1 MRKYNIIMS
10 IFLIMVG
17 AVGIYL
23 SMNFEARGGNIGDPG
38 AAFWPTMLCSGL
50 ILTSVILLVQ
60 TAMESKKAD
69 GSEEP
74 LIDYRSAGVHCV
86 FLIFF
91 VMIGYAVLLNL
102 LGFVIA
108 SIIFVIATM
117 LAMGERRPLWIVLTS
132 AGITGFIYVVFTV
145 IMGVI
150 LPQGRLF

>member
-1 MRKYNIIMS
+1 MHNS
-10 IFLIMVG
+10 SLFASL
-17 AVGIYL
+17 
-23 SMNFEARGGNIGDPG
+23 PG
-38 AAFWPTMLCSGL
+38 LLC
-50 ILTSVILLVQ
+50 
-60 TAMESKKAD
+60 
-69 GSEEP
+69 
-74 LIDYRSAGVHCV
+74 
-86 FLIFF
+86 
-91 VMIGYAVLLNL
+91 L